1 VQSVKL
7 MYTLKIRRKRKK
19 IWIFLAAIIAFAL
32 VSGGFFWLEQQRAER
47 LAEEEAA
54 KIAEQNLSLPAPE
67 EISIPALP
75 KKDGAEP
82 LPPPVSMERMKSQ
95 GCVADGLLSQY
106 NPDSDQFIS
115 LINRSNCYYLHRSVE
130 TWLQPP
136 RFEVV
141 SNVMNRISKKDVVYG
156 MFIAEA
162 IGTNKDYENKD
173 TGHYFRFRKMCH
185 QESLNQWGEHT
196 CIPTF
201 SSSEYRDYIKYITRR
216 AMDLGVQSFTF
227 GQIYMQESGKKSYA
241 KRIVKDI
248 RSYAN
253 KKGIDVVVGAQ
264 TGSITSQK
272 YLQLFDYIEGGVGI
286 DSSGNVENGP
296 CLSSRGSCWALLWH
310 KNFAGNAK
318 NVLLHLDWTGIKSD
332 DLDIFARMS
341 PEKRAETLG
350 KLYKKFTLKNMGFL
364 MPFFGVLDKDNGG
377 CHGPKKRYYSP
388 DNTYECK
395 DEDAINSIL
404 SGN

>member
-1 VQSVKL
+1 
-7 MYTLKIRRKRKK
+7 MYILKIRKKRKK
-19 IWIFLAAIIAFAL
+19 VLIFFIAIIIATAFL
-32 VSGGFFWLEQQRAER
+32 SGFFWLKKQKAEK
-47 LAEEEAA
+47 LAAEEAA
-54 KIAEQNLSLPAPE
+54 SLAEKNIPPPASE
-67 EISIPALP
+67 EISIPLLP
-75 KKDGAEP
+75 GKDDMKPPP
-82 LPPPVSMERMKSQ
+82 LPVSMDRVKTQ
-95 GCVADGLLSQY
+95 GCVTDGLLSQY

-115 LINRSNCYYLHRSVE
+115 LINRSNCYYLHRAIE

-141 SNVMNRISKKDVVYG
+141 NNVINRITKEDVAYG

-162 IGTNKDYENKD
+162 ISTNKDYKNKD

-185 QESLNQWGEHT
+185 QDSLNRWGEHT
-196 CIPTF
+196 CVPTF
-201 SSSEYRDYIKYITRR
+201 SSSEYRDYIKYITRQ

-241 KRIVKDI
+241 KRIVKDM
-248 RSYAN
+248 RSYAK
-253 KKGIDVVVGAQ
+253 KKGMGIIVGAQ

-272 YLQLFDYIEGGVGI
+272 YLEIFDYIEGGVGI
-286 DSSGNVENGP
+286 DSNGNVENGP
-296 CLSSRGSCWALLWH
+296 CFSGRGSCWALLWH
-310 KNFAGNAK
+310 KNFSENAK

-341 PEKRAETLG
+341 PQKRAEVLEN
-350 KLYKKFTLKNMGFL
+350 LYKKFTSKNMGFL

-388 DNTYECK
+388 DNVYSCR
-395 DEDAINSIL
+395 DEDVMNKIMRN
-404 SGN
+404 